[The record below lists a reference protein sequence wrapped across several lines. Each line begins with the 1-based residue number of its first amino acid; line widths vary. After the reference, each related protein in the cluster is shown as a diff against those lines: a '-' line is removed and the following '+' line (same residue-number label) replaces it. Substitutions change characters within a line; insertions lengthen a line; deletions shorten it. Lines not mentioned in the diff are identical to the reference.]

1 MISRIFCSKGEKA
14 ARRAILSS
22 ILVLIPLAFVI
33 TMVGIEAKALF
44 PSGKPEQSFP
54 LMINNILPPLWAGL
68 TVTALISAF
77 LSSADTTL
85 LTFSAIVSLDILN
98 LGTPNTEPQITSKK
112 QPGLF
117 IYRLITLLA
126 GIISI
131 AIALFSR
138 GIIRSLLLS
147 YTLFAGALT
156 VPILFALIN
165 KPLRETT
172 AIAAIIVG
180 GITTLYGRLSG
191 KTWIILISFVLTL
204 IIGFIDRITRKTKNT
219 RNGD

>member
-1 MISRIFCSKGEKA
+1 M
-14 ARRAILSS
+14 
-22 ILVLIPLAFVI
+22 
-33 TMVGIEAKALF
+33 
-44 PSGKPEQSFP
+44 
-54 LMINNILPPLWAGL
+54 
-68 TVTALISAF
+68 
-77 LSSADTTL
+77 
-85 LTFSAIVSLDILN
+85 
-98 LGTPNTEPQITSKK
+98 
-112 QPGLF
+112 
-117 IYRLITLLA
+117 ITLLA